1 MNQKVLALYD
11 FASKQ
16 EFIYRTSKIKEISGA
31 SAMLSGVYK
40 KFIQILKSSG
50 ITLKYDIDEYDKKGS
65 VIGVKSFDINAFETN
80 NEIDGEV
87 LYDGGGN
94 LMVLYKNHNKY
105 IQANKIISV
114 WLLKN
119 CPTLSMISSCVRCS
133 DYVTRTEDGTMF
145 ENFKTAR
152 KALYAENTRRK
163 NCYPASDMP
172 AITPVSQIDPQT
184 FLPVVHKD
192 KLKLLSLSADRAKK
206 QEAYQKCKKDG
217 RFDGNNLDELEGM
230 AAVIYIDGN
239 SMGEKLK
246 KCEADSYNDGIR
258 KLRSFSFQ
266 VNNCFVNRPLA
277 AIESELKGKGYRRVI
292 GGGDEITIICEAK
305 LAWKVVCT
313 YFEVL
318 SKTKIVIED
327 RNEKKEFLNSS
338 CAGIAI
344 FHAKS
349 PFNIA
354 YDIAE
359 AACES
364 AKALAHQNNG
374 GNYIDFYYCHSGIT
388 KSFEELRK
396 IEQSHATGRPYNF
409 AEVKDAFEK
418 YTPLLQSAGRANV
431 KTLGNAVQDGKE
443 RYRLEVRRVNSYLPK
458 TEASEAASGIKTEF
472 SENSAEEM
480 KLIYDMSEFYDLWFD
495 KSENEAGNGENR
507 NERNT

>member
-1 MNQKVLALYD
+1 MNKKILALYD

-31 SAMLSGVYK
+31 SAMLSGIYK
-40 KFIQILKSSG
+40 KFVKILKSNG
-50 ITLKYDIDEYDKKGS
+50 ITIKYDIDMYVENGKI
-65 VIGVKSFDINAFETN
+65 VEVNPFDINDFETN

-94 LMVLYKNHNKY
+94 LMVLYKGKDKY
-105 IQANKIISV
+105 IESNKLISV

-119 CPTLSMISSCVRCS
+119 CPTLSMISSCVCCS
-133 DYVTRTEDGTMF
+133 DYVTIREDGMKF
-145 ENFKTAR
+145 ENFKDAR

-163 NCYPASDMP
+163 NYYPASDMP
-172 AITPVSQIDPQT
+172 AVTPVSQIDPQT

-192 KLKLLSLSADRAKK
+192 SVKQLSLSADRAKK
-206 QEAYQKCKKDG
+206 QETFERCKKENK
-217 RFDGNNLDELEGM
+217 FDGNSLDELEGM
-230 AAVIYIDGN
+230 VAVIYIDGN

-246 KCEADSYNDGIR
+246 QCEADSYNEGVR

-266 VNNCFVNRPLA
+266 VNNCFVNQPLA
-277 AIESELKGKGYRRVI
+277 AIESKLKGKGYRRVI

-305 LAWKVVCT
+305 LAWKVVCE
-313 YFEVL
+313 YFGVFK
-318 SKTKIVIED
+318 KTKIVIEE
-327 RNEKKEFLNSS
+327 NKEFINSS

-349 PFNIA
+349 PFNVA
-354 YDIAE
+354 YEIAE

-364 AKALAHQNNG
+364 AKTLAHKNNG

-396 IEQSHATGRPYNF
+396 IEQSHTTGRPYNF
-409 AEVKDAFEK
+409 EMVREEFEN
-418 YTPLLQSAGRANV
+418 YAPLLRDAGRANV
-431 KTLGNAVQDGKE
+431 KALGNAAQEGKE
-443 RYRLEVRRVNSYLPK
+443 RYRLEVRRVNAYLLK
-458 TEASEAASGIKTEF
+458 NQTKEAPNGIKTEF
-472 SENSAEEM
+472 LENDVEEM

-495 KSENEAGNGENR
+495 KSENEAG
-507 NERNT
+507 

>member
-31 SAMLSGVYK
+31 SAMLSGIYK
-40 KFIQILKSSG
+40 EFIKILKAQG
-50 ITLKYDIDEYDKKGS
+50 VTLKYDIDEYDENGA
-65 VIGVKSFDINAFETN
+65 VVGVKGFDINDFEKN

-94 LMVLYKNHNKY
+94 LMVLYKSRDKY

-114 WLLKN
+114 RLLRN

-133 DYVTRTEDGTMF
+133 DYVTRTENGIIS
-145 ENFKTAR
+145 ENFKEAR

-163 NCYPASDMP
+163 NCCPASDMP
-172 AITPVSQIDPQT
+172 AVTPVSQIDPQT

-192 KLKLLSLSADRAKK
+192 KVKQVSLSADRAKK
-206 QEAYQKCKKDG
+206 LEIFEKYKKEGSVDG
-217 RFDGNNLDELEGM
+217 YNLDELEGM

-246 KCEADSYNDGIR
+246 QCEADSYNEGVR

-266 VNNCFVNRPLA
+266 VNSCFVTQPIA
-277 AIESELKGKGYRRVI
+277 AIERELQGKGYRRVI

-313 YFEVL
+313 YFDVL

-327 RNEKKEFLNSS
+327 NNERKEFLNSS

-344 FHAKS
+344 FHSKS

-374 GNYIDFYYCHSGIT
+374 GNFVDFYYCHSGIT
-388 KSFEELRK
+388 KSFEELRE

-409 AEVKDAFEK
+409 EEARAAFEN
-418 YTPLLQSAGRANV
+418 YTPLLQTAGRANV
-431 KTLGNAVQDGKE
+431 KALGNAAQDSKE
-443 RYRLEVRRVNSYLPK
+443 RYRLEVRRVNAYLPK
-458 TEASEAASGIKTEF
+458 TEAEEAASAIKTVF
-472 SENSAEEM
+472 SENNPEEM

-495 KSENEAGNGENR
+495 RSENEGRQGKDENEK
-507 NERNT
+507 NA

>member
-1 MNQKVLALYD
+1 MNQNVLALYD

-31 SAMLSGVYK
+31 SAMLSGVYR
-40 KFIQILKSSG
+40 KFIKILKSNG
-50 ITLKYDIDEYDKKGS
+50 ITLKYDTDEYDENGE
-65 VIGVKSFDINAFETN
+65 VVGVKSFDINDFEMN

-94 LMVLYKNHNKY
+94 LMVLYKSHDKY

-119 CPTLSMISSCVRCS
+119 CPTLSMISSCVCCS
-133 DYVTRTEDGTMF
+133 DYVTRTEDGTILQ
-145 ENFKTAR
+145 NFKNAR

-172 AITPVSQIDPQT
+172 AVTPVSQIDPQT

-192 KLKLLSLSADRAKK
+192 NVKQLSLSVDRAKK
-206 QEAYQKCKKDG
+206 QEVYQKCKQEG

-246 KCEADSYNDGIR
+246 QCEAESYNEGVR
-258 KLRSFSFQ
+258 KLRSFSYQ
-266 VNNCFVNRPLA
+266 VNNCFVNLPLA
-277 AIESELKGKGYRRVI
+277 AIESELKGKGYRRVL

-313 YFEVL
+313 YFDVL

-327 RNEKKEFLNSS
+327 NNEKKEFLNSS

-364 AKALAHQNNG
+364 AKTLAHKNNG
-374 GNYIDFYYCHSGIT
+374 GNYVDFYYCHSGIT
-388 KSFEELRK
+388 KSLEELRE
-396 IEQSHATGRPYNF
+396 IEQSHATGRPYNY

-418 YTPLLQSAGRANV
+418 YTPLLQAAGRANV
-431 KTLGNAVQDGKE
+431 KALGNAAQDGKE
-443 RYRLEVRRVNSYLPK
+443 RYRLEARRVNAYLPK
-458 TEASEAASGIKTEF
+458 PEATEAARGIKTEF
-472 SENSAEEM
+472 SENSADEM

-495 KSENEAGNGENR
+495 KSKNEAVKGENG